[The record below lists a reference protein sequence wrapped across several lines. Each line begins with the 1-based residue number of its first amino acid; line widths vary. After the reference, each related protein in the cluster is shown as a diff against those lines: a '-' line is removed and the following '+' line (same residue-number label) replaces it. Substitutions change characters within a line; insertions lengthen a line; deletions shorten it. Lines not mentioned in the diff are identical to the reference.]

1 MRKEYLEYTLEHPE
15 EMEGVLTLLQRSDRI
30 QMERQERIERKL
42 ALIQLCREEIER
54 NEAHNKR
61 S

>member
-15 EMEGVLTLLQRSDRI
+15 ELEAVQTLLQRSDRI
-30 QMERQERIERKL
+30 AMERRERAERKL